1 MNIIEDGK
9 KRVVIFCFNGTEY
22 GPVVRKEM
30 EVLGFSVMMYYENAA
45 PEVIMAAIEQL
56 HPVDNLDVGFVVV
69 YHKKMGKKIAPFKK
83 ECEGKK
89 VVFVST
95 NASK

>member
-1 MNIIEDGK
+1 LNIIEDGK

-69 YHKKMGKKIAPFKK
+69 YHKKMGKKSLLLRRSVREKK
-83 ECEGKK
+83 L
-89 VVFVST
+89 FL
-95 NASK
+95 